1 MNIKMERSLESSVIK
16 VGKIYLLPVSNFDSV
31 RYKDYTYRLKDGVHV
46 SNYLLT
52 HMLGIELGHTCL
64 RTICG
69 LFIVMA
75 HILVHN
81 IFITYKL
88 LCYVYR
94 SLIWEKSRLT
104 RKFWWKLLKRITVI
118 DVENEAQLRVTDM
131 EINQIHIS
139 ATDSAVPSGFRWT
152 LLSCSCGQG
161 VVRVGQWWPRQH
173 TAQKYYNFT
182 IEMKLW
188 TKRRLLQYFYLLK
201 WVMFK
206 ITFLVISFGA
216 SSWWLNWYLTLA
228 EQLVV

>member
-1 MNIKMERSLESSVIK
+1 M
-16 VGKIYLLPVSNFDSV
+16 
-31 RYKDYTYRLKDGVHV
+31 KDGVHV

-69 LFIVMA
+69 LFILMA
-75 HILVHN
+75 HILVHT

-88 LCYVYR
+88 LCYMYR

-104 RKFWWKLLKRITVI
+104 RKFWWKLLKRIITVI

-139 ATDSAVPSGFRWT
+139 ATDWAVPSGFRWT
-152 LLSCSCGQG
+152 LLSCSCEQG
-161 VVRVGQWWPRQH
+161 VVRVSQWWPRQH
-173 TAQKYYNFT
+173 TAQKYCNFT

-188 TKRRLLQYFYLLK
+188 SKWRLLQYFYLLK

-206 ITFLVISFGA
+206 ITFLVIGFGA